1 MGFVHDSYNCL
12 KQLAFVC
19 ICWNKPLLSCF
30 VLGNYSANVQFLSSS
45 IMISFCFWSKIFLMF
60 TSYLYCDS
68 QLSGA
73 SPELVNKLI
82 PEHVRRQ
89 IGLSFFHPAGT

>member
-45 IMISFCFWSKIFLMF
+45 IMISFCMFLVQDI
-60 TSYLYCDS
+60 LNVHL
-68 QLSGA
+68 LS
-73 SPELVNKLI
+73 LL
-82 PEHVRRQ
+82 
-89 IGLSFFHPAGT
+89 